1 MAKKGLGKGL
11 GAIFGEDVVKENKEE
26 TEKKAK
32 AKAEAKAAEEMDE
45 KGRIL
50 MLKLDLVQPNKEQ
63 PRKTFDEEKINELA
77 ESIKNYGV
85 LQPLLVQKND
95 SFYEIIA
102 GERRWRAAKAAGL
115 KEVPAVL
122 KEYSKQEAMEISL
135 IENVQ
140 RADLNPIEEAL
151 GYRQLIDEFGLTQEE
166 IAVRVAKS
174 RTAITNTMRLL
185 KLDEQIQN
193 MLVQGVIT
201 SGHARALLSLEDTQ
215 MQLKAAKEI
224 LDKKLSV
231 RETERLVKRLQKEA
245 SGEKKEEKKTETA
258 LVNSGTTVITPKTQ
272 VTVETPKTSATPVAA
287 TESASA
293 AYREV
298 SPDAIPSDAI
308 QTGNGKLVI
317 VIGEEPFNMTMMTAN
332 AGGSLGKIA
341 GNKAVVFTI
350 LSPDQPYGQMDAA
363 QNYTVRFYP
372 NGQNEPSIILECKK
386 FPSQAPIEG
395 MPRTYIGEIL
405 KAKIK

>member
-45 KGRIL
+45 KGLIL

-245 SGEKKEEKKTETA
+245 SGEKKEEKKKDETLA
-258 LVNSGTTVITPKTQ
+258 LIYQDLEDRMKSVMGTKVSIHNKDKNKGRIEIEYYSEAELERI
-272 VTVETPKTSATPVAA
+272 VEMI
-287 TESASA
+287 ES
-293 AYREV
+293 
-298 SPDAIPSDAI
+298 
-308 QTGNGKLVI
+308 
-317 VIGEEPFNMTMMTAN
+317 IG
-332 AGGSLGKIA
+332 
-341 GNKAVVFTI
+341 
-350 LSPDQPYGQMDAA
+350 
-363 QNYTVRFYP
+363 
-372 NGQNEPSIILECKK
+372 
-386 FPSQAPIEG
+386 
-395 MPRTYIGEIL
+395 
-405 KAKIK
+405 

>member
-11 GAIFGEDVVKENKEE
+11 GAIFGEDVVKESKEE

-32 AKAEAKAAEEMDE
+32 AKAEAKAAEEMDD

-77 ESIKNYGV
+77 ESVKNYGV
-85 LQPLLVQKND
+85 LQPLLVQKKG

-115 KEVPAVL
+115 KEVPVVL

-151 GYRQLIDEFGLTQEE
+151 GYKQLINEFGLTQEE
-166 IAVRVAKS
+166 IAIRVAKS
-174 RTAITNTMRLL
+174 RVAITNTMRLL

-193 MLVQGVIT
+193 MLIQGVIS
-201 SGHARALLSLEDTQ
+201 SGHARALLSLEDTM

-231 RETERLVKRLQKEA
+231 RETEKLVKRMQKEV
-245 SGEKKEEKKTETA
+245 SGEKKEEKKKDETLA
-258 LVNSGTTVITPKTQ
+258 LIYQNLEDRMKSVMGTKVSIHNKDKNKGRIEIEYYSEAELERI
-272 VTVETPKTSATPVAA
+272 VEMI
-287 TESASA
+287 ES
-293 AYREV
+293 
-298 SPDAIPSDAI
+298 
-308 QTGNGKLVI
+308 
-317 VIGEEPFNMTMMTAN
+317 IG
-332 AGGSLGKIA
+332 
-341 GNKAVVFTI
+341 
-350 LSPDQPYGQMDAA
+350 
-363 QNYTVRFYP
+363 
-372 NGQNEPSIILECKK
+372 
-386 FPSQAPIEG
+386 
-395 MPRTYIGEIL
+395 
-405 KAKIK
+405 

>member
-11 GAIFGEDVVKENKEE
+11 GAIFGEDVVKANKEE

-245 SGEKKEEKKTETA
+245 SGEKKEEKKKDETLA
-258 LVNSGTTVITPKTQ
+258 LIYQDLEDRMKSVMGTKVSIHNKDKNKGRIEIEYYSEAELERI
-272 VTVETPKTSATPVAA
+272 VEMI
-287 TESASA
+287 ES
-293 AYREV
+293 
-298 SPDAIPSDAI
+298 
-308 QTGNGKLVI
+308 
-317 VIGEEPFNMTMMTAN
+317 IG
-332 AGGSLGKIA
+332 
-341 GNKAVVFTI
+341 
-350 LSPDQPYGQMDAA
+350 
-363 QNYTVRFYP
+363 
-372 NGQNEPSIILECKK
+372 
-386 FPSQAPIEG
+386 
-395 MPRTYIGEIL
+395 
-405 KAKIK
+405 

>member
-122 KEYSKQEAMEISL
+122 KEYSKQ
-135 IENVQ
+135 
-140 RADLNPIEEAL
+140 D
-151 GYRQLIDEFGLTQEE
+151 
-166 IAVRVAKS
+166 
-174 RTAITNTMRLL
+174 
-185 KLDEQIQN
+185 
-193 MLVQGVIT
+193 
-201 SGHARALLSLEDTQ
+201 
-215 MQLKAAKEI
+215 
-224 LDKKLSV
+224 
-231 RETERLVKRLQKEA
+231 
-245 SGEKKEEKKTETA
+245 
-258 LVNSGTTVITPKTQ
+258 
-272 VTVETPKTSATPVAA
+272 
-287 TESASA
+287 
-293 AYREV
+293 
-298 SPDAIPSDAI
+298 
-308 QTGNGKLVI
+308 
-317 VIGEEPFNMTMMTAN
+317 
-332 AGGSLGKIA
+332 
-341 GNKAVVFTI
+341 
-350 LSPDQPYGQMDAA
+350 
-363 QNYTVRFYP
+363 
-372 NGQNEPSIILECKK
+372 
-386 FPSQAPIEG
+386 
-395 MPRTYIGEIL
+395 
-405 KAKIK
+405 

>member
-151 GYRQLIDEFGLTQEE
+151 GYKQLIDEFGLTQEE

-174 RTAITNTMRLL
+174 RTVITNTMRLL

-201 SGHARALLSLEDTQ
+201 SGHARALLSLEDAQ

-245 SGEKKEEKKTETA
+245 SGEKKEEKKKDETLA
-258 LVNSGTTVITPKTQ
+258 LIYQDLEDRMKSVMGTKVSIHNKDKNKGRIEIEYYSEAELERI
-272 VTVETPKTSATPVAA
+272 VEMI
-287 TESASA
+287 ES
-293 AYREV
+293 
-298 SPDAIPSDAI
+298 
-308 QTGNGKLVI
+308 
-317 VIGEEPFNMTMMTAN
+317 IG
-332 AGGSLGKIA
+332 
-341 GNKAVVFTI
+341 
-350 LSPDQPYGQMDAA
+350 
-363 QNYTVRFYP
+363 
-372 NGQNEPSIILECKK
+372 
-386 FPSQAPIEG
+386 
-395 MPRTYIGEIL
+395 
-405 KAKIK
+405 

>member
-32 AKAEAKAAEEMDE
+32 AEAKSAEEMDE

-151 GYRQLIDEFGLTQEE
+151 GYKQLIDEFGLTQEAIE
-166 IAVRVAKS
+166 VRVAKS
-174 RTAITNTMRLL
+174 RTVITNTMRLL

-245 SGEKKEEKKTETA
+245 SGEKKEEKKKDETLA
-258 LVNSGTTVITPKTQ
+258 LIYQDLEDRMKSVMGTKVSIHNKDKNKGRIEIEYYSEAELERI
-272 VTVETPKTSATPVAA
+272 VEMI
-287 TESASA
+287 ES
-293 AYREV
+293 
-298 SPDAIPSDAI
+298 
-308 QTGNGKLVI
+308 
-317 VIGEEPFNMTMMTAN
+317 IG
-332 AGGSLGKIA
+332 
-341 GNKAVVFTI
+341 
-350 LSPDQPYGQMDAA
+350 
-363 QNYTVRFYP
+363 
-372 NGQNEPSIILECKK
+372 
-386 FPSQAPIEG
+386 
-395 MPRTYIGEIL
+395 
-405 KAKIK
+405 

>member
-26 TEKKAK
+26 TEKK

-231 RETERLVKRLQKEA
+231 RETEHLVKRLQKEA
-245 SGEKKEEKKTETA
+245 SGEKKEEKKKDETLA
-258 LVNSGTTVITPKTQ
+258 LIYQDLEDRMKSVMGTKVSIHNKDKNKGRIEIEYYSEAELERI
-272 VTVETPKTSATPVAA
+272 VEMI
-287 TESASA
+287 ES
-293 AYREV
+293 
-298 SPDAIPSDAI
+298 
-308 QTGNGKLVI
+308 
-317 VIGEEPFNMTMMTAN
+317 IG
-332 AGGSLGKIA
+332 
-341 GNKAVVFTI
+341 
-350 LSPDQPYGQMDAA
+350 
-363 QNYTVRFYP
+363 
-372 NGQNEPSIILECKK
+372 
-386 FPSQAPIEG
+386 
-395 MPRTYIGEIL
+395 
-405 KAKIK
+405 

>member
-32 AKAEAKAAEEMDE
+32 AEAKSAEEMDE

-245 SGEKKEEKKTETA
+245 SGEKKEEKKKDETLA
-258 LVNSGTTVITPKTQ
+258 LIYQDLEDRMKSVMGTKVSIHNKDKNKGRIEIEYYSEAELERI
-272 VTVETPKTSATPVAA
+272 VEMI
-287 TESASA
+287 ES
-293 AYREV
+293 
-298 SPDAIPSDAI
+298 
-308 QTGNGKLVI
+308 
-317 VIGEEPFNMTMMTAN
+317 IG
-332 AGGSLGKIA
+332 
-341 GNKAVVFTI
+341 
-350 LSPDQPYGQMDAA
+350 
-363 QNYTVRFYP
+363 
-372 NGQNEPSIILECKK
+372 
-386 FPSQAPIEG
+386 
-395 MPRTYIGEIL
+395 
-405 KAKIK
+405 

>member
-26 TEKKAK
+26 IEKKAK
-32 AKAEAKAAEEMDE
+32 VKAEAKASEEINE

-63 PRKTFDEEKINELA
+63 PRKSFDEEKINELA

-85 LQPLLVQKND
+85 LQPLLVQKNG

-115 KEVPAVL
+115 KEIPAVL

-151 GYRQLIDEFGLTQEE
+151 GYKQLIAEFGLTQEE

-174 RTAITNTMRLL
+174 RVAITNTMRLL

-201 SGHARALLSLEDTQ
+201 SGHARALLSLEDTV

-231 RETERLVKRLQKEA
+231 RETERLVKRMQKEA
-245 SGEKKEEKKTETA
+245 SDEKKEEKKPDEA
-258 LVNSGTTVITPKTQ
+258 LVLVYQDLEDRMKSVMGTKVSIHNKDKNKGRIEIEYYSEAELERI
-272 VTVETPKTSATPVAA
+272 VEMI
-287 TESASA
+287 ES
-293 AYREV
+293 
-298 SPDAIPSDAI
+298 
-308 QTGNGKLVI
+308 
-317 VIGEEPFNMTMMTAN
+317 IG
-332 AGGSLGKIA
+332 
-341 GNKAVVFTI
+341 
-350 LSPDQPYGQMDAA
+350 
-363 QNYTVRFYP
+363 
-372 NGQNEPSIILECKK
+372 
-386 FPSQAPIEG
+386 
-395 MPRTYIGEIL
+395 
-405 KAKIK
+405 

>member
-11 GAIFGEDVVKENKEE
+11 GAIFGEDVVKESKEE

-32 AKAEAKAAEEMDE
+32 AKAEAKAAEEMDD

-77 ESIKNYGV
+77 ESVKNYGV
-85 LQPLLVQKND
+85 LQPLLVQKKGR
-95 SFYEIIA
+95 FYEIIA

-151 GYRQLIDEFGLTQEE
+151 GYKQLINEFGLTQEE
-166 IAVRVAKS
+166 IAIRVAKS
-174 RTAITNTMRLL
+174 RVAITNTMRLL

-193 MLVQGVIT
+193 MLIQGIIS
-201 SGHARALLSLEDTQ
+201 SGHARALLSLEDTM

-231 RETERLVKRLQKEA
+231 RETEKMVKRMQKEV
-245 SGEKKEEKKTETA
+245 SGEKKEEKKKDETLA
-258 LVNSGTTVITPKTQ
+258 LIYQNLEDRMKSVMGTKVSIHNKDKNKGRIEIEYYSEAELERI
-272 VTVETPKTSATPVAA
+272 VEMI
-287 TESASA
+287 ES
-293 AYREV
+293 
-298 SPDAIPSDAI
+298 
-308 QTGNGKLVI
+308 
-317 VIGEEPFNMTMMTAN
+317 IG
-332 AGGSLGKIA
+332 
-341 GNKAVVFTI
+341 
-350 LSPDQPYGQMDAA
+350 
-363 QNYTVRFYP
+363 
-372 NGQNEPSIILECKK
+372 
-386 FPSQAPIEG
+386 
-395 MPRTYIGEIL
+395 
-405 KAKIK
+405 

>member
-174 RTAITNTMRLL
+174 RTVITNTMRLL

-201 SGHARALLSLEDTQ
+201 SGHARALLSLEDAQ

-245 SGEKKEEKKTETA
+245 SGEKKEEKKKDETLA
-258 LVNSGTTVITPKTQ
+258 LIYQDLEDRMKSVMGTKVSIHNKDKNKGRIEIEYYSEAELERI
-272 VTVETPKTSATPVAA
+272 VEMI
-287 TESASA
+287 ES
-293 AYREV
+293 
-298 SPDAIPSDAI
+298 
-308 QTGNGKLVI
+308 
-317 VIGEEPFNMTMMTAN
+317 IG
-332 AGGSLGKIA
+332 
-341 GNKAVVFTI
+341 
-350 LSPDQPYGQMDAA
+350 
-363 QNYTVRFYP
+363 
-372 NGQNEPSIILECKK
+372 
-386 FPSQAPIEG
+386 
-395 MPRTYIGEIL
+395 
-405 KAKIK
+405 

>member
-1 MAKKGLGKGL
+1 MVKKGLGKGL
-11 GAIFGEDVVKENKEE
+11 GAIFGEDVVKESKEE

-32 AKAEAKAAEEMDE
+32 AKAEAKAAEEMDD

-77 ESIKNYGV
+77 ESVKNYGV
-85 LQPLLVQKND
+85 LQPLLVQKKG

-102 GERRWRAAKAAGL
+102 GERRWRAAKEAGL

-151 GYRQLIDEFGLTQEE
+151 GYKQLINEFGLTQEE
-166 IAVRVAKS
+166 IAIRVAKS
-174 RTAITNTMRLL
+174 RVAITNTMRLL

-193 MLVQGVIT
+193 MLIQGVIS
-201 SGHARALLSLEDTQ
+201 SGHARALLSLEDTM

-231 RETERLVKRLQKEA
+231 RETEKLVKRMQKEV
-245 SGEKKEEKKTETA
+245 SGEKKEEKKKDETLA
-258 LVNSGTTVITPKTQ
+258 LIYQNLEDRMKSVMGTKVSIHNKDKNKGRIEIEYYSEAELERI
-272 VTVETPKTSATPVAA
+272 VEMI
-287 TESASA
+287 ES
-293 AYREV
+293 
-298 SPDAIPSDAI
+298 
-308 QTGNGKLVI
+308 
-317 VIGEEPFNMTMMTAN
+317 IG
-332 AGGSLGKIA
+332 
-341 GNKAVVFTI
+341 
-350 LSPDQPYGQMDAA
+350 
-363 QNYTVRFYP
+363 
-372 NGQNEPSIILECKK
+372 
-386 FPSQAPIEG
+386 
-395 MPRTYIGEIL
+395 
-405 KAKIK
+405 

>member
-231 RETERLVKRLQKEA
+231 HETERLVKRLQKEA
-245 SGEKKEEKKTETA
+245 SGEKKEEKKKDETLA
-258 LVNSGTTVITPKTQ
+258 LIYQDLEDRMKSVMGTKVSIHNKDKNKGRIEIEYYSEAELERI
-272 VTVETPKTSATPVAA
+272 VEMI
-287 TESASA
+287 ES
-293 AYREV
+293 
-298 SPDAIPSDAI
+298 
-308 QTGNGKLVI
+308 
-317 VIGEEPFNMTMMTAN
+317 IG
-332 AGGSLGKIA
+332 
-341 GNKAVVFTI
+341 
-350 LSPDQPYGQMDAA
+350 
-363 QNYTVRFYP
+363 
-372 NGQNEPSIILECKK
+372 
-386 FPSQAPIEG
+386 
-395 MPRTYIGEIL
+395 
-405 KAKIK
+405 

>member
-77 ESIKNYGV
+77 ESIKNYGM

-151 GYRQLIDEFGLTQEE
+151 GYKQLIDEFGLTQEE

-174 RTAITNTMRLL
+174 RTVITNTMRLL

-201 SGHARALLSLEDTQ
+201 SGHARALLSLEDAQ

-245 SGEKKEEKKTETA
+245 SGEKKEEKKKDETLA
-258 LVNSGTTVITPKTQ
+258 LIYQDLEDRMKSVMGTKVSIHNKDKNKGRIEIEYYSEAELERI
-272 VTVETPKTSATPVAA
+272 VEMI
-287 TESASA
+287 ES
-293 AYREV
+293 
-298 SPDAIPSDAI
+298 
-308 QTGNGKLVI
+308 
-317 VIGEEPFNMTMMTAN
+317 IG
-332 AGGSLGKIA
+332 
-341 GNKAVVFTI
+341 
-350 LSPDQPYGQMDAA
+350 
-363 QNYTVRFYP
+363 
-372 NGQNEPSIILECKK
+372 
-386 FPSQAPIEG
+386 
-395 MPRTYIGEIL
+395 
-405 KAKIK
+405 

>member
-32 AKAEAKAAEEMDE
+32 AKAEAKVAEEMDE

-201 SGHARALLSLEDTQ
+201 SGHARALLSLEDAQ

-245 SGEKKEEKKTETA
+245 SGEKKEEKKKDETLA
-258 LVNSGTTVITPKTQ
+258 LIYQDLEDRMKSVMGTKVSIHNKDKNKGRIEIEYYSEAELERI
-272 VTVETPKTSATPVAA
+272 VEMI
-287 TESASA
+287 ES
-293 AYREV
+293 
-298 SPDAIPSDAI
+298 
-308 QTGNGKLVI
+308 
-317 VIGEEPFNMTMMTAN
+317 IG
-332 AGGSLGKIA
+332 
-341 GNKAVVFTI
+341 
-350 LSPDQPYGQMDAA
+350 
-363 QNYTVRFYP
+363 
-372 NGQNEPSIILECKK
+372 
-386 FPSQAPIEG
+386 
-395 MPRTYIGEIL
+395 
-405 KAKIK
+405 

>member
-1 MAKKGLGKGL
+1 MAKAKMTGLGKGL
-11 GAIFGEDVVKENKEE
+11 DVLFGGAPLEMQTLEEENTQPEE
-26 TEKKAK
+26 TADSKNLKTL
-32 AKAEAKAAEEMDE
+32 
-45 KGRIL
+45 RITE
-50 MLKLDLVQPNKEQ
+50 VEPNREQ
-63 PRKTFDEEKINELA
+63 PRKNFNQESLEELS
-77 ESIKNYGV
+77 ESIKTYGII
-85 LQPLLVQKND
+85 QPIVVSKENG
-95 SFYEIIA
+95 YYAIIA

-151 GYRQLIDEFGLTQEE
+151 GYKQLIDEFGLTQEE

-174 RTAITNTMRLL
+174 RTVITNTMRLL

-245 SGEKKEEKKTETA
+245 SGEKKEEKKKDETLA
-258 LVNSGTTVITPKTQ
+258 LIYQDLEDRLKSVMGTKVSIHNKDKNKGRIEIEYYSEAELERI
-272 VTVETPKTSATPVAA
+272 VEMI
-287 TESASA
+287 ES
-293 AYREV
+293 
-298 SPDAIPSDAI
+298 
-308 QTGNGKLVI
+308 
-317 VIGEEPFNMTMMTAN
+317 IG
-332 AGGSLGKIA
+332 
-341 GNKAVVFTI
+341 
-350 LSPDQPYGQMDAA
+350 
-363 QNYTVRFYP
+363 
-372 NGQNEPSIILECKK
+372 
-386 FPSQAPIEG
+386 
-395 MPRTYIGEIL
+395 
-405 KAKIK
+405 

>member
-151 GYRQLIDEFGLTQEE
+151 GYKQLIDEFGLTQEE

-174 RTAITNTMRLL
+174 RTVITNTMRLL
-185 KLDEQIQN
+185 KLDAQIQN

-201 SGHARALLSLEDTQ
+201 SGHARALLSLEDIQ

-245 SGEKKEEKKTETA
+245 SGEKKEEKKKDETLA
-258 LVNSGTTVITPKTQ
+258 LIYQDLEDRMKSVMGTKVSIHNKDKNKGRIEIEYYSEAELERI
-272 VTVETPKTSATPVAA
+272 VEMI
-287 TESASA
+287 ES
-293 AYREV
+293 
-298 SPDAIPSDAI
+298 
-308 QTGNGKLVI
+308 
-317 VIGEEPFNMTMMTAN
+317 IG
-332 AGGSLGKIA
+332 
-341 GNKAVVFTI
+341 
-350 LSPDQPYGQMDAA
+350 
-363 QNYTVRFYP
+363 
-372 NGQNEPSIILECKK
+372 
-386 FPSQAPIEG
+386 
-395 MPRTYIGEIL
+395 
-405 KAKIK
+405 

>member
-11 GAIFGEDVVKENKEE
+11 GAIFGEDVVKESKEE

-32 AKAEAKAAEEMDE
+32 AKAEARAAEEMDD

-77 ESIKNYGV
+77 ESVKNYGV
-85 LQPLLVQKND
+85 LQPLLVQKKG

-122 KEYSKQEAMEISL
+122 NEYSKQEAMEISL

-151 GYRQLIDEFGLTQEE
+151 GYKQLINEFGLTQEE
-166 IAVRVAKS
+166 IAIRVAKS
-174 RTAITNTMRLL
+174 RVAITNTMRLL

-193 MLVQGVIT
+193 MLIQGVIS
-201 SGHARALLSLEDTQ
+201 SGHARALLSLEDTM

-231 RETERLVKRLQKEA
+231 RETEKLVKRMQKEV
-245 SGEKKEEKKTETA
+245 SGEKKEEKKKDETLA
-258 LVNSGTTVITPKTQ
+258 LIYQNLEDRMKSVMGTKVSIHNKDKNKGRIEIEYYSEAELERI
-272 VTVETPKTSATPVAA
+272 VEMI
-287 TESASA
+287 ES
-293 AYREV
+293 
-298 SPDAIPSDAI
+298 
-308 QTGNGKLVI
+308 
-317 VIGEEPFNMTMMTAN
+317 IG
-332 AGGSLGKIA
+332 
-341 GNKAVVFTI
+341 
-350 LSPDQPYGQMDAA
+350 
-363 QNYTVRFYP
+363 
-372 NGQNEPSIILECKK
+372 
-386 FPSQAPIEG
+386 
-395 MPRTYIGEIL
+395 
-405 KAKIK
+405 

>member
-32 AKAEAKAAEEMDE
+32 AKAEAKVAEEMDE

-201 SGHARALLSLEDTQ
+201 SGHARTLLSLEDTQ

-245 SGEKKEEKKTETA
+245 SGEKKEEKKKDETLA
-258 LVNSGTTVITPKTQ
+258 LIYQDLEDRMKSVMGTKVSIHNKDKNKGLIEIEYYSEAELERI
-272 VTVETPKTSATPVAA
+272 VEMI
-287 TESASA
+287 ES
-293 AYREV
+293 
-298 SPDAIPSDAI
+298 
-308 QTGNGKLVI
+308 
-317 VIGEEPFNMTMMTAN
+317 IG
-332 AGGSLGKIA
+332 
-341 GNKAVVFTI
+341 
-350 LSPDQPYGQMDAA
+350 
-363 QNYTVRFYP
+363 
-372 NGQNEPSIILECKK
+372 
-386 FPSQAPIEG
+386 
-395 MPRTYIGEIL
+395 
-405 KAKIK
+405 

>member
-32 AKAEAKAAEEMDE
+32 AKAEAKAADEMDE

-245 SGEKKEEKKTETA
+245 SGEKKEEKKKDETLA
-258 LVNSGTTVITPKTQ
+258 LIYQDLEDRMKSVMGTKVSIHNKDKNKGRIEIEYYSEAELERI
-272 VTVETPKTSATPVAA
+272 VEMI
-287 TESASA
+287 ES
-293 AYREV
+293 
-298 SPDAIPSDAI
+298 
-308 QTGNGKLVI
+308 
-317 VIGEEPFNMTMMTAN
+317 IG
-332 AGGSLGKIA
+332 
-341 GNKAVVFTI
+341 
-350 LSPDQPYGQMDAA
+350 
-363 QNYTVRFYP
+363 
-372 NGQNEPSIILECKK
+372 
-386 FPSQAPIEG
+386 
-395 MPRTYIGEIL
+395 
-405 KAKIK
+405 

>member
-151 GYRQLIDEFGLTQEE
+151 GYKQLINEFGLTQEE
-166 IAVRVAKS
+166 IAIRVAKS
-174 RTAITNTMRLL
+174 RVAITNTMRLL

-193 MLVQGVIT
+193 MLIQGVIS
-201 SGHARALLSLEDTQ
+201 SGHARALLSLENTM

-231 RETERLVKRLQKEA
+231 RETEKLVKRMQKEV
-245 SGEKKEEKKTETA
+245 SGEKKEEKKKDETLA
-258 LVNSGTTVITPKTQ
+258 LIYQNLEDRMKSVMGTKVSIHNKDKNKGRIEIEYYSEAELERI
-272 VTVETPKTSATPVAA
+272 VEMI
-287 TESASA
+287 ES
-293 AYREV
+293 
-298 SPDAIPSDAI
+298 
-308 QTGNGKLVI
+308 
-317 VIGEEPFNMTMMTAN
+317 IG
-332 AGGSLGKIA
+332 
-341 GNKAVVFTI
+341 
-350 LSPDQPYGQMDAA
+350 
-363 QNYTVRFYP
+363 
-372 NGQNEPSIILECKK
+372 
-386 FPSQAPIEG
+386 
-395 MPRTYIGEIL
+395 
-405 KAKIK
+405 

>member
-1 MAKKGLGKGL
+1 MVKKGLGKGL
-11 GAIFGEDVVKENKEE
+11 GAIFGEDVVKESKEE

-32 AKAEAKAAEEMDE
+32 AKAEAKAAEEMDD

-77 ESIKNYGV
+77 ESVKNYGV
-85 LQPLLVQKND
+85 LQPLLVQKKG

-245 SGEKKEEKKTETA
+245 SGEKNEEKKKDETLA
-258 LVNSGTTVITPKTQ
+258 LIYQDLEDRMKSVMGTKVSIHNKDKNKGRIEIEYYSEAELERI
-272 VTVETPKTSATPVAA
+272 VEMI
-287 TESASA
+287 ES
-293 AYREV
+293 
-298 SPDAIPSDAI
+298 
-308 QTGNGKLVI
+308 
-317 VIGEEPFNMTMMTAN
+317 IG
-332 AGGSLGKIA
+332 
-341 GNKAVVFTI
+341 
-350 LSPDQPYGQMDAA
+350 
-363 QNYTVRFYP
+363 
-372 NGQNEPSIILECKK
+372 
-386 FPSQAPIEG
+386 
-395 MPRTYIGEIL
+395 
-405 KAKIK
+405 

>member
-245 SGEKKEEKKTETA
+245 FGEKKEEKKKDETLA
-258 LVNSGTTVITPKTQ
+258 LIYQDLEDRMKSVMGTKVSIHNKDKNKGRIEIEYYSEAELERI
-272 VTVETPKTSATPVAA
+272 VEMI
-287 TESASA
+287 ES
-293 AYREV
+293 
-298 SPDAIPSDAI
+298 
-308 QTGNGKLVI
+308 
-317 VIGEEPFNMTMMTAN
+317 IG
-332 AGGSLGKIA
+332 
-341 GNKAVVFTI
+341 
-350 LSPDQPYGQMDAA
+350 
-363 QNYTVRFYP
+363 
-372 NGQNEPSIILECKK
+372 
-386 FPSQAPIEG
+386 
-395 MPRTYIGEIL
+395 
-405 KAKIK
+405 